1 VVVEAPTCSLAGA
14 RITIL
19 KTMKPKKFVI
29 VSDIHGSMMDERA
42 CKAALSFTK
51 DFKPDVKVIAGDLW
65 DFSAIRKGAS
75 EDEKQLSMRDDF
87 DAGAT
92 FANSFFSGGGEKH
105 LMLGNHDV
113 RAHDL
118 RFSPCA
124 VKKDLGMMMV
134 RDINQ
139 VAHRNNAKIWDYD
152 ARTGVLDLGHLRVVH
167 GFHTGMSACAA
178 HSRIYGNVVFGHIHS
193 IESFQ
198 TPGLEQREA
207 RSIGCLCSLNPD
219 YANRKTGKLRWSHG
233 WGFGWLFSDGTYQIN
248 QARNVEGD
256 FYAPTEIKK
265 Y

>member
-1 VVVEAPTCSLAGA
+1 MVETYASLYTEAHQPL
-14 RITIL
+14 R
-19 KTMKPKKFVI
+19 KTMKPRKFVI
-29 VSDIHGSMMDERA
+29 VSDIHGSMLDERA
-42 CKAALSFTK
+42 TNAALAFTK
-51 DFKPDVKVIAGDLW
+51 DFKPDVRVIAGDLW

-75 EDEKQLSMRDDF
+75 EDEKQLSMRDDY

-92 FANSFFSGGGEKH
+92 FANEFFKGSGEKH
-105 LMLGNHDV
+105 LMLGNHDI

-118 RFSPCA
+118 RLSPCA
-124 VKKDLGMMMV
+124 IKKDLGEMMV

-139 VAHRNNAKIWDYD
+139 LAHRNSAKLWDYD

-167 GFHTGMSACAA
+167 GFHTGMSACAQ

-219 YANRKTGKLRWSHG
+219 YANRNTGKLRWAHG

-256 FYAPTEIKK
+256 FYAATEINK

>member
-1 VVVEAPTCSLAGA
+1 MEP
-14 RITIL
+14 R
-19 KTMKPKKFVI
+19 KFII
-29 VSDIHGSMMDERA
+29 VSDIHGNMMDERA
-42 CKAALSFTK
+42 CSAALAFAK
-51 DFKPDVKVIAGDLW
+51 DFKPDIKVIAGDLW

-75 EDEKQLSMRDDF
+75 DDEKSLSMRDDF
-87 DAGAT
+87 DAGAV
-92 FANSFFSGGGEKH
+92 FANELFAGGGENH

-113 RAHDL
+113 RAYDL
-118 RFSPCA
+118 RFSPDA
-124 VKKDLGMMMV
+124 VKKDLGVRMV
-134 RDINQ
+134 KDIQ
-139 VAHRNNAKIWDYD
+139 KLAKRNKAKIWDYD

-167 GFHTGMSACAA
+167 GYHTGMSACAA

-219 YANRKTGKLRWSHG
+219 YANRKTGKLRWAHG
-233 WGFGWLFSDGTYQIN
+233 WGFGWIFPDGTYQIN
-248 QARNVEGD
+248 QARNVQGN